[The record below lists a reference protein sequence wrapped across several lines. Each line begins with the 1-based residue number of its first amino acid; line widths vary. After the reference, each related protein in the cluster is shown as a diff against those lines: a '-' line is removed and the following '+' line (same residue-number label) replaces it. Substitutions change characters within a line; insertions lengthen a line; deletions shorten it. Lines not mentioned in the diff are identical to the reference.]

1 MRTRDPKKELALRS
15 KALAMVVKEGFD
27 GFSMQK
33 LAKAARVSPATIY
46 IYWKDRDDL
55 LLQLYVEVF
64 AKMSEMT
71 LKDFHPGMSFHEGL
85 KHQWNNRARWFLD
98 HPIEAAFMEQVRFSP
113 LHDRAQAALGLS
125 YAEAMKAFVRG
136 AIARKELI
144 KVPVEVYWSIAFA
157 PLYQL
162 IKFHQHGKGMPG
174 SGPFVL
180 DDKLM
185 HLTLD
190 LVLKALKP

>member
-1 MRTRDPKKELALRS
+1 
-15 KALAMVVKEGFD
+15 MVVKEGFD

-55 LLQLYVEVF
+55 LLQLYAEVA
-64 AKMSEMT
+64 AKMSETT

-85 KHQWNNRARWFLD
+85 KLQWNNRARWFLD
-98 HPIEAAFMEQVRFSP
+98 HPVEAAFTEQVRFSP
-113 LHDRAQAALGLS
+113 LHDRAQAASGS
-125 YAEAMKAFVRG
+125 GYAEVMKAFVRG
-136 AIARKELI
+136 AIARKELV

-185 HLTLD
+185 HLTLE

>member
-1 MRTRDPKKELALRS
+1 MRTRDPRKESLLRS
-15 KALAMVVKEGFD
+15 KAMAMVVKDGFK

-55 LLQLYVEVF
+55 LLQLYADAW
-64 AKMSEMT
+64 AKMSEKT
-71 LKDFHPGMSFHEGL
+71 LTGFDPGVSFQEGL

-113 LHDRAQAALGLS
+113 LHDRAQAILGLG
-125 YAEAMKAFVRG
+125 YAEVMKAFVRG
-136 AIARKELI
+136 AIARKELV
-144 KVPVEVYWSIAFA
+144 KVPIEVYWSIAFA

-180 DDKLM
+180 DEKLM

>member
-15 KALAMVVKEGFD
+15 KAVAMVVKLGFD

-55 LLQLYVEVF
+55 LLQLYVEV
-64 AKMSEMT
+64 AGKMFETS
-71 LKDFHPGMSFHEGL
+71 LKDFHPGLSFHEGL
-85 KHQWNNRARWFLD
+85 KLQWNNRARWFLD

-113 LHDRAQAALGLS
+113 LHDRAQAALGPG
-125 YAEAMKAFVRG
+125 YADAMKAFVKG
-136 AIARKELI
+136 AIARKELV

-185 HLTLD
+185 HTTLE

>member
-1 MRTRDPKKELALRS
+1 MRTRDPRKESLLRS
-15 KALAMVVKEGFD
+15 KAMAMVVKDGFK

-55 LLQLYVEVF
+55 LLQLYAEAW
-64 AKMSEMT
+64 AKMSET
-71 LKDFHPGMSFHEGL
+71 SLKDFDPGMSFQEGL
-85 KHQWNNRARWFLD
+85 KYQWNNRARWFLD
-98 HPIEAAFMEQVRFSP
+98 HPVEAAFMEQVRFSP
-113 LHDRAQAALGLS
+113 LHDRAQAILGAG
-125 YAEAMKAFVRG
+125 YADVMKSFVKN
-136 AIARKELI
+136 AIARKELV
-144 KVPVEVYWSIAFA
+144 KVPVEVYWSIAFS

>member
-1 MRTRDPKKELALRS
+1 VRTRDPKKELALRS
-15 KALAMVVKEGFD
+15 KAMAMVVKDGFK

-64 AKMSEMT
+64 AKMSETT
-71 LKDFHPGMSFHEGL
+71 LKDFHPGMSFHQGL

-113 LHDRAQAALGLS
+113 LHDRAQAALGPS

-144 KVPVEVYWSIAFA
+144 KVPVEVYWAIAFA